1 MEIEDSVNITK
12 EEQLHRLKHNIIQEF
27 FYLLFF
33 IIATIGFILGVV
45 DAITG
50 ETPTWIAVIGTI
62 SCVLMVGCSS
72 IMGGAII
79 FLLHGDI
86 GKYRKLKETENKF
99 NEKCDRKKKA
109 KIEKELAPIVE
120 ATVRKN
126 AFYKPLYDVVEIN
139 KQGVRGIAEDMA
151 TILCTAGWNKDDGL
165 EVPDSKKIEAP
176 NETPIIVWE
185 FSKKDTPQIMV
196 LMKDKDG
203 AYIEYSSCKKQ
214 GYFVLKDYIK
224 SIKE

>member
-33 IIATIGFILGVV
+33 IIATIVFILGVI

-50 ETPTWIAVIGTI
+50 ETPTWIVVIGTI

-72 IMGGAII
+72 IMGGTII
-79 FLLHGDI
+79 FLLHDDI
-86 GKYRKLKETENKF
+86 GKYRKLKETENKS
-99 NEKCDRKKKA
+99 NEKCTRKKRA
-109 KIEKELAPIVE
+109 KIENELVPIVQ
-120 ATVRKN
+120 ATVEKN
-126 AFYKPLYDVVEIN
+126 SFYRTYDIIEIT

-151 TILCTAGWNKDDGL
+151 AILCTAGWNKDDGL
-165 EVPDSKKIEAP
+165 EVPDSKKIEVP
-176 NETPIIVWE
+176 NETPIIAWD
-185 FSKKDTPQIMV
+185 FSKKGKSQITV
-196 LMKDKDG
+196 FAKDEDG
-203 AYIEYSSCKKQ
+203 MYIEYNSCKKQ
-214 GYFVLKDYIK
+214 GYLILKDYVK

>member
-1 MEIEDSVNITK
+1 MEIGDSANITK

-50 ETPTWIAVIGTI
+50 ETPTWIAVIRI
-62 SCVLMVGCSS
+62 ILCILMAGCSS
-72 IMGGAII
+72 IIGGAII
-79 FLLHGDI
+79 FLLYGDV
-86 GKYRKLKETENKF
+86 GKYRKLKETENKS
-99 NEKCDRKKKA
+99 NEKRNRKKRA
-109 KIEKELAPIVE
+109 KIENELVPIVQ
-120 ATVRKN
+120 AIVRN
-126 AFYKPLYDVVEIN
+126 NSRYTTYDVVEIT

-165 EVPDSKKIEAP
+165 EVSDSGKIEAP
-176 NETPIIVWE
+176 NETPIILWD
-185 FSKKDTPQIMV
+185 FSKNDVPQIMV
-196 LMKDKDG
+196 LVKDKDG

-224 SIKE
+224 STKE

>member
-1 MEIEDSVNITK
+1 MEIEDGANITK

-33 IIATIGFILGVV
+33 IIATIGFILGAV

-50 ETPTWIAVIGTI
+50 ETPTWIVVIGTI
-62 SCVLMVGCSS
+62 SCVLMVGSSS

-86 GKYRKLKETENKF
+86 GEYRKLKETENKS
-99 NEKCDRKKKA
+99 NEKCIRKKRV
-109 KIEKELAPIVE
+109 KIENELVPIVQ
-120 ATVRKN
+120 AIVRN
-126 AFYKPLYDVVEIN
+126 NSHYRRDYIVEIT
-139 KQGVRGIAEDMA
+139 KRGVRGIAEDMA

-165 EVPDSKKIEAP
+165 EISDSKKIEVS

-196 LMKDKDG
+196 LVKDKDG

-214 GYFVLKDYIK
+214 GYFVLKDYVK

>member
-1 MEIEDSVNITK
+1 MEVEDSVNITK

-33 IIATIGFILGVV
+33 IIATIVFILGAV

-50 ETPTWIAVIGTI
+50 ETPTWIVVIGTI
-62 SCVLMVGCSS
+62 SCVLMVGCTS
-72 IMGGAII
+72 IIGGAII

-86 GKYRKLKETENKF
+86 KKCKRLKKTENNF
-99 NEKCDRKKKA
+99 NKKYCRKKRA
-109 KIEKELAPIVE
+109 KIEKELVPIVQ
-120 ATVRKN
+120 ATVEKN
-126 AFYKPLYDVVEIN
+126 SFHKMYDVIEIT

-165 EVPDSKKIEAP
+165 EVSDSRKIEAP
-176 NETPIIVWE
+176 NATPIILWD
-185 FSKKDTPQIMV
+185 FSKNDVPQIMV

-224 SIKE
+224 STKE